1 MATIRDVAKYAKVS
15 VGTVSN
21 VLNHSPLVR
30 PDTRERV
37 LAAIEALNYHPSAA
51 ARSLNT
57 QLTETIGLVRTELRL
72 TDKPSEPDP
81 FVLDLI
87 DGVSTAAMGT
97 GIGLTFWTIP
107 VGPGELKLYQRLVR
121 GRQVDGLI
129 LFAIRDNDPRLAFLQ
144 AENFPFVV
152 FGRCNGEKDVH
163 WIDVD
168 GAYGIELA
176 VQHLTE
182 LGHSRIGYVSP
193 PGEQYLAHHRWS
205 GFQRGMKAAG
215 APIDMNLV
223 VEGDFTERSGQMGM
237 HYLLDQSRPPS
248 AVICNNDRMA
258 FGAMRAIQAR
268 GLKVGKDISVVGFED
283 ISLARYW
290 PPPLTTI
297 RQPTHQIAEMLFVL
311 LQSIIADKPAEHLS
325 RQLIKPELQIRNS
338 TGRPT

>member
-1 MATIRDVAKYAKVS
+1 MATIRDVAKYAGVS

-72 TDKPSEPDP
+72 SDKPSEPDP

-97 GIGLTFWTIP
+97 GIGLSFWTIP

-129 LFAIRDNDPRLAFLQ
+129 LFAIRERDPRVTFLKE
-144 AENFPFVV
+144 ENFPFVV
-152 FGRCNGEKDVH
+152 FGRCNGDADVH

-168 GAYGIELA
+168 GAYGIEQAVRHLA
-176 VQHLTE
+176 E
-182 LGHSRIGYVSP
+182 LGHTRIGYVSP
-193 PGEQYLAHHRWS
+193 PSEQQLTHHRWA
-205 GFQRGMKAAG
+205 GFQRGMKMAG
-215 APIDMNLV
+215 AAIDMNLV
-223 VEGDFTERSGQMGM
+223 VEGDYTERSGQLGM
-237 HYLLDQSRPPS
+237 HYLLDQSHPPS

-268 GLKVGKDISVVGFED
+268 GLAVGQDISVVGFDD

-290 PPPLTTI
+290 HPPLTTI
-297 RQPTHQIAEMLFVL
+297 RQPTHKIAEMLFTL
-311 LQSIIADKPAEHLS
+311 LQSIIAENPAEELS
-325 RQLIKPELQIRNS
+325 KQLIKPELQIRNS
-338 TGRPT
+338 TGSIP

>member
-57 QLTETIGLVRTELRL
+57 QLTETIGLVRTELRHSG
-72 TDKPSEPDP
+72 KPNEPDP

-87 DGVSTAAMGT
+87 DGVSMAATDT
-97 GIGLTFWTIP
+97 GIGLTFWTVP

-129 LFAIRDNDPRLAFLQ
+129 LFAIREHDPRVAFLKQ
-144 AENFPFVV
+144 ENFPFVV
-152 FGRCNGEKDVH
+152 FGRCNGEQDVH

-176 VQHLTE
+176 VQHLVE
-182 LGHSRIGYVSP
+182 LGHNRIAYVSP
-193 PGEQYLAHHRWS
+193 PSEQYLAYHRWS
-205 GFQRGMKAAG
+205 GFERGMEAAG
-215 APIDMNLV
+215 AAIDMNLV
-223 VEGDFTERSGQMGM
+223 VEGDFTERSGQLGM
-237 HYLLDQSRPPS
+237 HYLLDQSYPPS

-268 GLKVGKDISVVGFED
+268 GLKVGKDISVVGFDD
-283 ISLARYW
+283 ISLAQYW
-290 PPPLTTI
+290 HPPLTTI
-297 RQPTHQIAEMLFVL
+297 HQPTHEIAEMLFDL
-311 LQSIIADKPAEHLS
+311 LQSVIAGRPAEYLS
-325 RQLIKPELQIRNS
+325 KQLVKPDLRIRNS
-338 TGRPT
+338 TGSPM